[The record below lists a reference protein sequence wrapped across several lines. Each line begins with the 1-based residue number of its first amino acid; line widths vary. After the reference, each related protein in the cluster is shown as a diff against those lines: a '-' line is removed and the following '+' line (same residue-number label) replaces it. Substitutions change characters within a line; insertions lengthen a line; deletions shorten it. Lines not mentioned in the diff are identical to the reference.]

1 MVLYCPY
8 VKGRLEYICFFLSDE
23 TLGFQRTIDTAIQEK
38 KTERKKERKKR
49 ERKKEAENKVGEI
62 IAIL

>member
-38 KTERKKERKKR
+38 KTERKKE
-49 ERKKEAENKVGEI
+49 AENKVGEI
-62 IAIL
+62 ITIL